1 MDCLTEYWLSVI
13 YILISI
19 GANIGLYFAWKN
31 PTSLLGKLVRTSGLL
46 PVIIAI
52 QIHWFLFFGPINLF
66 PICLNTYHQN
76 LYPWVI
82 NKQFYAPAMLV
93 GVFGYAS
100 LLSIL
105 LIISYY
111 LQRLKINHHPA
122 SIFRRNHKISSFS
135 VIGISVLILILAIWI
150 SPVIGTIV
158 ANDGAWF
165 QTLPPVI
172 RWLGKGLFLVE
183 ACPLIFSGWKTIS
196 QLSRAEK
203 KSSKQLKVF
212 SVVAIFQLLAFLT
225 LRQRF
230 LSLLAVSFYGCIA
243 LATIRSKK
251 IIIALALMLVLG
263 YSIPSGLR
271 YTRLAPNQFE
281 NQTDYLQASARAFLS
296 GIKPENLFSSA
307 IADLSYNKS
316 GAAALSVPLGIQSS
330 ESYWFN
336 FNWIFVEL
344 YKPLP
349 GSLKPHF
356 RRWGDNRSE
365 KLIGTWLGI
374 GKDGRN
380 IPGVSRSVQGGWI
393 IDMMETPFLEPLVAG
408 GISGVFFFSII
419 FAIFISLI
427 WSGTLFLTSRYSF
440 LWPVPTGILFVL
452 AAGASW
458 IGDIFTLFKVV
469 LPWIFAS
476 YLLHILTPRNECQHQ
491 KLMNNYPEL
500 KT

>member
-13 YILISI
+13 YVLISVS
-19 GANIGLYFAWKN
+19 ANIGLYFAWERS
-31 PTSLLGKLVRTSGLL
+31 TSALGKSVRNSGLL
-46 PVIIAI
+46 PVIIAV

-66 PICLNTYHQN
+66 PICLNSNHQS

-82 NKQFYAPAMLV
+82 NKQFFAPAMLI
-93 GVFGYAS
+93 GLFGYVS
-100 LLSIL
+100 LLSFL
-105 LIISYY
+105 LVISYC
-111 LQRLKINHHPA
+111 LLKSKISFPTE
-122 SIFRRNHKISSFS
+122 SLFRREHQQSSLS
-135 VIGISVLILILAIWI
+135 VIGMSILILILAIWI

-165 QTLPPVI
+165 KTLPPVI

-183 ACPLIFSGWKTIS
+183 ACPLIFSGWKTVS
-196 QLSRAEK
+196 QLSRAKK
-203 KSSKQLKVF
+203 KSAKHLKVF
-212 SVVAIFQLLAFLT
+212 TVVAIFQLIAFLT

-230 LSLLAVSFYGCIA
+230 LSLLAVSFYGCIV
-243 LATIRSKK
+243 LANIHSKK
-251 IIIALALMLVLG
+251 IIIALFLMLFLG

-271 YTRLAPNQFE
+271 YTRLAPSQFE
-281 NQTDYLQASARAFLS
+281 NQSDYLQASARAFFN
-296 GIKPENLFSSA
+296 GIKPQNLFSSA
-307 IADLSYNKS
+307 IADFSYNKS
-316 GAAALSVPLGIQSS
+316 GAAALSVPLGIQNR
-330 ESYWFN
+330 ESNWFN

-356 RRWGDNRSE
+356 KGWGDNRSE

-374 GKDGRN
+374 GKDGKD

-408 GISGVFFFSII
+408 GITGVFFFSII
-419 FAIFISLI
+419 FALFISLI
-427 WSGTLFLTSRYSF
+427 WSGTLFLTSSYSF
-440 LWPVPTGILFVL
+440 LWPLPAGILFVL

-469 LPWIFAS
+469 LPWILVS
-476 YLLHILTPRNECQHQ
+476 YLLHIIATRREKQRQ
-491 KLMNNYPEL
+491 KVSGQSS
-500 KT
+500 